1 MRPGYFHSQQ
11 AHPRPSNVPSDYPSE
26 RSFGDDSPLLFGIV
40 TAIGITLLFQF
51 GAAIAGALSPADD
64 ATPLLT
70 TIPLGIAQ
78 LALMLLP
85 TLYSYRAQPLRPS
98 ELLRLRPAPAAS
110 YVAAVVGMFALW
122 QILQTYQIAQE
133 IFLIPREMASF
144 VEGIERESNS
154 FFAKLFVSTNVVELL
169 LALIVGCAI
178 PGISEELLFRGVA
191 QRSFERALRP
201 ATAIALAA
209 FIFATLHLNPVNW
222 MALFLLGIFFGY
234 VAQRT
239 GSILPTILCHFLF
252 NSISVVALYGFAGDP
267 LSLSTSHTMA
277 DLVDTLPASGVAAV
291 LLAIVIRWLHRRR
304 DEASGTMA
312 DAAE

>member
-1 MRPGYFHSQQ
+1 M
-11 AHPRPSNVPSDYPSE
+11 PSDYPSE
-26 RSFGDDSPLLFGIV
+26 RSLGDDSPLLFGII

-51 GAAIAGALSPADD
+51 GAAIAGALSPADG
-64 ATPLLT
+64 AAPLLT

-85 TLYSYRAQPLRPS
+85 TLYSYRAQSLPPS
-98 ELLRLRPAPAAS
+98 QLLRLRPAPAAAH
-110 YVAAVVGMFALW
+110 VAAVVGMVALW

-133 IFLIPREMASF
+133 IFLIPREAASF
-144 VEGIERESNS
+144 FEGIEQESTR
-154 FFAKLFVSTNVVELL
+154 FFAKLFVSTNIVELL

-201 ATAIALAA
+201 AAATALAA

-239 GSILPTILCHFLF
+239 GSITPTILCHFLF
-252 NSISVVALYGFAGDP
+252 NAISVIALYRFTDDP
-267 LSLSTSHTMA
+267 RSLSTSHTMT
-277 DLVDTLPASGVAAV
+277 DLVETLPASGVAAV
-291 LLAIVIRWLHRRR
+291 LLAIVIRWFHRRR
-304 DEASGTMA
+304 DEASGGTEDA
-312 DAAE
+312 TEAAE